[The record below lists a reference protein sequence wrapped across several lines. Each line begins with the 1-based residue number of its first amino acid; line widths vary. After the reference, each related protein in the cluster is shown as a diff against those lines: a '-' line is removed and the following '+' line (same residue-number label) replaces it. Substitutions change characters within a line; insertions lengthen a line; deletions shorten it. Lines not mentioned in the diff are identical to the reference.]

1 MREILIST
9 AISLFLVQA
18 QFPRVIMD
26 RALTVVRNGQ
36 PSCSAVILSS
46 TVVLSA
52 AHCIQFVDRVE
63 LRDRHGKVYRP
74 TSRVLYSPPRDLV
87 TVRVEGLPQLP
98 DLKVTRATVGEEVW
112 FAGQVLEEEHVV
124 TRTIVSKVE
133 RLAFQNCPGDRS
145 EFGTKEQ
152 EYLFLQAGA
161 VSLGSSGGGVF
172 NQAGELVGIVVRVR
186 TFALLKCA
194 PYTGE
199 DIVFG
204 FAVSGPSVEEF
215 LQSGK

>member
-1 MREILIST
+1 MRWAAAVL
-9 AISLFLVQA
+9 AVFFVQA
-18 QFPRVIMD
+18 QLPVVILD
-26 RALTVVRNGQ
+26 RALTVVRGGQ
-36 PSCSAVILSS
+36 PSCSAVILNS
-46 TVVLSA
+46 TTVLSA
-52 AHCIQFVDRVE
+52 AHCIRFVDRVE
-63 LRDRHGKVYRP
+63 LRDRNGKVYRP
-74 TSRVLYSPPRDLV
+74 TSRVLYSAPRDLM
-87 TVRVEGLPQLP
+87 TARVEGLPQLP
-98 DLKVTRATVGEEVW
+98 DLKVGRATVGEEVW

-133 RLAFQNCPGDRS
+133 KLAFENCPGDRS

-172 NQAGELVGIVVRVR
+172 NRSGELVGVVVRVR
-186 TFALLKCA
+186 TFALLKCS

-215 LQSGK
+215 LKSGQ